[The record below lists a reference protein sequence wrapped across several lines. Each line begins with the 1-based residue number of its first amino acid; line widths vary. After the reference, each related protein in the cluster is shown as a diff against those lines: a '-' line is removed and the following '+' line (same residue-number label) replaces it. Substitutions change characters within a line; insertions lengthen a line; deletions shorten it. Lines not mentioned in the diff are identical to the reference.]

1 MQLAGS
7 TVLLTGATGGLGHAI
22 ARALADRGASLVL
35 TGRRAEV
42 LEPLAAELGAVAIAA
57 DLSNPEDVQRLA
69 DDYAHVDA
77 VVHNAALPASGP
89 LDDYAVDEIDRAL
102 AVNFRAPLV
111 LTNRFVPGWKQRGR
125 GHVVFIS
132 SMSAKVPTADA
143 SLYAGTKL
151 GLRGFA
157 QALRPEL
164 KPHGVGVSVVF
175 PGFIRDA
182 GMFAETEVA
191 LPKGVGTNT
200 PDDVAAAVV
209 RSIEKDRGEI
219 DVAPLGIRASGVLN
233 GLFPGVPSA
242 IAARIDDGEVG
253 AKMAEAQR
261 VKR

>member
-22 ARALADRGASLVL
+22 ARGLADRGASLIL
-35 TGRRAEV
+35 TGRRADV
-42 LEPLAAELGAVAIAA
+42 LEPLAAELGAVAVSA
-57 DLSNPEDVQRLA
+57 DLSDAADVQRLA
-69 DDYAHVDA
+69 DDYGHADI

-89 LDDYAVDEIDRAL
+89 LDDYAVDELDRAL
-102 AVNFRAPLV
+102 TVNFRVPLV
-111 LTNRFVPGWKQRGR
+111 LTNLFVPEWKRRGR

-143 SLYAGTKL
+143 SLYAATKL

-157 QALRPEL
+157 QGLRPEL
-164 KPHGVGVSVVF
+164 KPHGIGVSVVF

-182 GMFAETEVA
+182 GMFADTAVE

-200 PDDVAAAVV
+200 PEDVAAAVV
-209 RSIEKDRGEI
+209 RAVEKNRGEI
-219 DVAPLGIRASGVLN
+219 DVAPLGIKASGVLN

-242 IAARIDDGEVG
+242 IAARIDDGRMG
-253 AKMAEAQR
+253 AEMAEAQR
-261 VKR
+261 AKR

>member
-35 TGRRAEV
+35 TGRRADV

-57 DLSNPEDVQRLA
+57 DLSSADDVQRLA
-69 DDYAHVDA
+69 DGYAHVDV
-77 VVHNAALPASGP
+77 VVHNAAIPGSGP
-89 LDDYAVDEIDRAL
+89 LDDYRVDEIDRVVD
-102 AVNFRAPLV
+102 VNLRAPMV
-111 LTNRFVPGWKQRGR
+111 LTGQMVPHWKQRGR

-157 QALRPEL
+157 QGLRPEL
-164 KPHGVGVSVVF
+164 KPHGIGVSAVF
-175 PGFIRDA
+175 PGFIRNA
-182 GMFAETEVA
+182 GMFAETEVE

-200 PDDVAAAVV
+200 PEDVAAAVV
-209 RSIEKDRGEI
+209 RAIEKDRGEI
-219 DVAPLGIRASGVLN
+219 DVAPLGIKASGVLN

-242 IAARIDDGEVG
+242 IAARIDDGRTG
-253 AKMAEAQR
+253 AEMAEAQR

>member
-35 TGRRAEV
+35 TGRRADV
-42 LEPLAAELGAVAIAA
+42 LEPLADELGAVAVAA
-57 DLSNPEDVQRLA
+57 DLANPDDVQRLA
-69 DDYAHVDA
+69 DDHADA
-77 VVHNAALPASGP
+77 DIVVHNAALPGSGP
-89 LDDYAVDEIDRAL
+89 LDDYRMDELDRVVD
-102 AVNFRAPLV
+102 VNLRAPMA
-111 LTNRFVPGWKQRGR
+111 LTGQMVPRWKQRGR

-164 KPHGVGVSVVF
+164 RPHGIGVSAVF

-182 GMFAETEVA
+182 GMFADTAVE

-200 PDDVAAAVV
+200 PDEVAAAVV
-209 RSIEKDRGEI
+209 RAIEKDRGEI

-242 IAARIDDGEVG
+242 IAAKIDDGRMGVE
-253 AKMAEAQR
+253 MAEAQR

>member
-1 MQLAGS
+1 MQLAGT

-22 ARALADRGASLVL
+22 ARALAGRGASLIL
-35 TGRRAEV
+35 TGRRTDV
-42 LEPLAAELGAVAIAA
+42 LEPLAAELGAIAVAA
-57 DLSNPEDVQRLA
+57 DLSDPADVQRLA
-69 DDYAHVDA
+69 DDHGHADV

-111 LTNRFVPGWKQRGR
+111 LTNRFVPHWKQRGR

-164 KPHGVGVSVVF
+164 KPHGIGVSVVF

-209 RSIEKDRGEI
+209 RAIEQDRGET
-219 DVAPLGIRASGVLN
+219 DVAPLGIKASGVLN
-233 GLFPGVPSA
+233 GLFPGLPGAVA
-242 IAARIDDGEVG
+242 GRIDGGRIGTE
-253 AKMAEAQR
+253 MAEAQR
-261 VKR
+261 IKR

>member
-22 ARALADRGASLVL
+22 ARALADRGATLIL
-35 TGRRAEV
+35 TGRRADV
-42 LEPLAAELGAVAIAA
+42 LEPLADELGAVAVAA
-57 DLSNPEDVQRLA
+57 DLSNPDDVQRLA
-69 DDYAHVDA
+69 DGYVHADI

-89 LDDYAVDEIDRAL
+89 LDDYAVDELDRAL

-111 LTNRFVPGWKQRGR
+111 LTNRFVPHWKQRGR
-125 GHVVFIS
+125 GHAVFIS

-157 QALRPEL
+157 QGLRPEL
-164 KPHGVGVSVVF
+164 KPHGIGVSVVF

-200 PDDVAAAVV
+200 PEEVAAAVV
-209 RSIEKDRGEI
+209 RAIEKNRGEI
-219 DVAPLGIRASGVLN
+219 DVAPLGIKASGVLN

-242 IAARIDDGEVG
+242 IAAKIDDGRTG
-253 AKMAEAQR
+253 AEMAEAQR

>member
-1 MQLAGS
+1 MQLAGT

-35 TGRRAEV
+35 TGRRAEI
-42 LEPLAAELGAVAIAA
+42 LQPLADELGATAIAA
-57 DLSNPEDVQRLA
+57 DLSNPDDVQRLA
-69 DDYAHVDA
+69 DDYAHAD
-77 VVHNAALPASGP
+77 VVIHNAAIPGSGP
-89 LDDYAVDEIDRAL
+89 LDDYRVDEIDRVV
-102 AVNFRAPLV
+102 AVNLRAPIV
-111 LTNRFVPGWKQRGR
+111 LTNQLVPRWKQRGR

-143 SLYAGTKL
+143 SLYAATKL

-157 QALRPEL
+157 QGLRPEL
-164 KPHGVGVSVVF
+164 KPHGIGVSVVF

-191 LPKGVGTNT
+191 LPKGVGTNR
-200 PDDVAAAVV
+200 PEDVAAAVV
-209 RSIEKDRGEI
+209 RAVQKDRGEI
-219 DVAPLGIRASGVLN
+219 DVAPLSIKASGVLN

-242 IAARIDDGEVG
+242 IAVKIDGGRMG
-253 AKMAEAQR
+253 AELAEKQR